1 MSSRFEVQNIRL
13 TFGTQAV
20 LQDVSLGTV
29 EGRSVGIIGP
39 NGAGKTSLFDVMSGF
54 VTPSGGRV
62 MLDGREVTGRSPV
75 RIARLGVRRTFQG
88 DELFDDL
95 TVIENLVA
103 AGCTFQYGLDLLELL
118 ELQNSA
124 ALTVGSMPAGLR
136 RLVGLGRALAGKPST
151 LLVDEPA
158 SGMVALEVERLVT
171 ILQRIQRE
179 LELGM
184 LVVDHD
190 MTFIRSLCDIVHVLD
205 RGTQICHGPPD
216 EVLSDQRVL
225 EVYLG
230 I

>member
-1 MSSRFEVQNIRL
+1 MSIRFEVQNIRL

-29 EGRSVGIIGP
+29 EGRCVGIIGP

-54 VTPSGGRV
+54 VAPNAGRV
-62 MLDGREVTGRSPV
+62 ILDGREVTGRSPV

-103 AGCTFQYGLDLLELL
+103 AGCTFQHGLELLELL

-136 RLVGLGRALAGKPST
+136 RLVGLGRALAGKPSA

-158 SGMVALEVERLVT
+158 SGMVALEVERLVI
-171 ILQRIQRE
+171 ILHRIQRE
-179 LELGM
+179 FDLGM

-205 RGTQICHGPPD
+205 RGAQICHGPP
-216 EVLSDQRVL
+216 EAVLADPRVL